1 MMMSDTNKPTDLS
14 MRWTLG
20 TLLVLC
26 FFLFFYRLG
35 SYPFFDIDEPRY
47 AEAAREMLESGNWI
61 TPYFNYELRLE
72 KPVFFYWLAALSYK
86 VFGIGEFGARFASA
100 AMAAIMVLATFGFG
114 RALISNRFG
123 FYAALILAT
132 SIQVFGLARMSIT
145 DMTLASLMALTTLSL
160 FLVAHKNLKFWLLA
174 GLFAGLAILTKGL
187 VGIVL
192 PGGVLVLYA
201 LWTGQLKRVL
211 LNRWFALALL
221 VAAAVSLP
229 WYVLAYQQN
238 GQIFLDSLVFNNV
251 DRFSSVVT
259 GHDQDRF
266 QFGPVNVFFVVV
278 LLVGFMPWT
287 AYLPVAFWKGRKLQ
301 AEDNSAHN
309 MLSFVT
315 RFAMVWVT
323 LIFVFFSFS
332 QTKLLTYILPLFPGL
347 SLWLAAVF
355 YRARQN
361 QDPNLTRAFAVSG
374 WVLFAVLGVVAVTA
388 LALKAKIA
396 AAVPVEAQYLVQNP
410 LNVFAVLTLVVGV
423 GCVALLMSKK
433 QITQA
438 LLAQAITMV
447 FVGVIA
453 LHHIVPAVNEVMQG
467 DMLSFVKTIGD
478 KPVAVY
484 EIQRPSLTFYA
495 RKQVPHIKHDE
506 YDRFYQLLS
515 QNQQKTGETVLYV
528 ITKNKYL
535 QQLENLEPAKAT
547 VQLLENGPVY
557 SLLAVEKS
565 K

>member
-1 MMMSDTNKPTDLS
+1 
-14 MRWTLG
+14 
-20 TLLVLC
+20 
-26 FFLFFYRLG
+26 
-35 SYPFFDIDEPRY
+35 
-47 AEAAREMLESGNWI
+47 
-61 TPYFNYELRLE
+61 
-72 KPVFFYWLAALSYK
+72 
-86 VFGIGEFGARFASA
+86 
-100 AMAAIMVLATFGFG
+100 
-114 RALISNRFG
+114 
-123 FYAALILAT
+123 
-132 SIQVFGLARMSIT
+132 
-145 DMTLASLMALTTLSL
+145 
-160 FLVAHKNLKFWLLA
+160 
-174 GLFAGLAILTKGL
+174 
-187 VGIVL
+187 
-192 PGGVLVLYA
+192 
-201 LWTGQLKRVL
+201 
-211 LNRWFALALL
+211 
-221 VAAAVSLP
+221 
-229 WYVLAYQQN
+229 
-238 GQIFLDSLVFNNV
+238 
-251 DRFSSVVT
+251 
-259 GHDQDRF
+259 
-266 QFGPVNVFFVVV
+266 
-278 LLVGFMPWT
+278 
-287 AYLPVAFWKGRKLQ
+287 
-301 AEDNSAHN
+301 

-361 QDPNLTRAFAVSG
+361 QDPNLTRDFAVSG